1 MKLNINKEKLEN
13 ICQKYDVQK
22 LHLFGSVVH
31 DDFSKS
37 SDIDILVE
45 FLPGNKPSLLGL
57 GRMQQDLEEIFKR
70 EVDLKTPSFFKK
82 ENLNRILK
90 ESRLQYEAA

>member
-13 ICQKYDVQK
+13 ICQQYDVQK
-22 LHLFGSVVH
+22 LHFFGSVVH
-31 DDFSKS
+31 GDFSNS

-45 FLPGNKPSLLGL
+45 FLPGKKPSLLGL
-57 GRMQQDLEEIFKR
+57 GRMQQDLEGIFKR
-70 EVDLKTPSFFKK
+70 EVDLKTPGFFKK
-82 ENLNRILK
+82 ENLNSILE